1 MSLGGSA
8 EMAHLRRAVAQIEGA
23 DLERAARRLPLARA
37 LDPALGGGLA
47 DDALHEIAP
56 AEPAD
61 GAAATGFHARA
72 RRALPKATAIGRAV
86 RRRRLCGARDGRAL
100 RAGPRRA
107 RAPLK
112 PPRLRN
118 PTPRRPSGR
127 WRRRSNAARRRT
139 EENEPEL
146 LLALPEHKVHLAGS
160 ALGASQNDLFALT
173 RVGPR
178 TIAVTIEGKV
188 DEPFDELLSEWL
200 AKASHRKHARLAYL
214 CEVLGLEEHALPLDL
229 YYQLLHRTA
238 SAVIEAERFK
248 TDAAAMLV
256 HSFSPTNRWFD
267 AFAHFASLFGCKAEP
282 DKLIAVRPNVL
293 RPLYLGWARGDAQF
307 LTV

>member
-1 MSLGGSA
+1 MKRIYVPSTGP
-8 EMAHLRRAVAQIEGA
+8 
-23 DLERAARRLPLARA
+23 DNWRRL
-37 LDPALGGGLA
+37 LA
-47 DDALHEIAP
+47 DPSTQWETGFSAKALAYCWEAAEGLPKEIA
-56 AEPAD
+56 D
-61 GAAATGFHARA
+61 I
-72 RRALPKATAIGRAV
+72 L
-86 RRRRLCGARDGRAL
+86 
-100 RAGPRRA
+100 
-107 RAPLK
+107 
-112 PPRLRN
+112 
-118 PTPRRPSGR
+118 
-127 WRRRSNAARRRT
+127 RT

-282 DKLIAVRPNVL
+282 DRLIAVRPNGL